1 VLGTGQLSV
10 EADIAIIYASIM
22 KDGATVAD
30 ALNNVETTLNALDSV
45 FKQNNIS
52 KTDVQTSYISVYPKY
67 DYSTGNSIINGY
79 TMYLSLTI
87 TIIGIDKDS
96 NKVAGV
102 IEGIANAGVNSVSGI
117 TYDSSKA

>member
-1 VLGTGQLSV
+1 MLGTGQLSV